1 MTKQELQ
8 ERTKAFALRVIKL
21 VDSLPKKR
29 SSDILGT
36 QLLRS
41 STSVAANYRAACRA
55 RSQAEFIAKMGIV
68 EEESDESTCWLEL
81 LTDAGLISRTKIE
94 SLLQK
99 SSELT
104 AIAVASIKTARRNT
118 TGKPKP

>member
-1 MTKQELQ
+1 
-8 ERTKAFALRVIKL
+8 
-21 VDSLPKKR
+21 
-29 SSDILGT
+29 
-36 QLLRS
+36 
-41 STSVAANYRAACRA
+41 
-55 RSQAEFIAKMGIV
+55 MGIV

-94 SLLQK
+94 SLLQE